1 MTNPSLVLPPE
12 TFDSL
17 VTVLDLV
24 RSRRAKTRPAIV
36 QLSSLGRATVA
47 QRVAQ
52 LLSAG
57 LLEESANAASTGGR
71 PAREL
76 RFRAEAGL
84 IAAVELG
91 ATGAFVGLT
100 DLSGTIL
107 ASSREAIAIA
117 DGPDLV
123 LGRVEAQLD
132 ALVAEYAT
140 NNRRIWG
147 VGMGLPGPVEYT
159 TGRPIAPPIMPGWDN
174 YPVRDRFAK
183 RYSAPVWVDNEVNLM
198 ALAERR
204 RGGEDDLHKDLLFLK
219 IGSGIG
225 AGLIFDGT
233 LYRGSQGSAGDVG
246 HIEVTSDPNVIC
258 RCGKTG
264 CLEAVSGGAALGR
277 LATRY
282 AKDGESRFLA
292 QRLADKGGDS
302 LEATDLA
309 SAAAHGDPLA
319 VAALIRAGKNIGRML
334 STAVNLYNP
343 ALIVVGGGVANS
355 GDVLLA
361 AIRNTVYER
370 SLPLATRDLRIEL
383 STVGTE
389 VGLYGAALLAIGE
402 VFSRRRLPL
411 WLGAGSPADQL
422 AVMQENAA

>member
-1 MTNPSLVLPPE
+1 MTSSFLAVPMDTS
-12 TFDSL
+12 DSL

-24 RSRRAKTRPAIV
+24 RSRRAKTRPDLV
-36 QLSSLGRATVA
+36 QLSLLGRGTVS

-52 LLSAG
+52 LVSAG
-57 LLEESANAASTGGR
+57 LLEESANVASTGGR

-76 RFRAEAGL
+76 RFCAEAGI

-91 ATGAFVGLT
+91 ATRALVGLT

-117 DGPDLV
+117 DGPDVV
-123 LGRVEAQLD
+123 LGRVEALLD
-132 ALVAEYAT
+132 ALLAESVT
-140 NNRRIWG
+140 PELRIWG
-147 VGMGLPGPVEYT
+147 IGMGLPGPVEYT

-174 YPVRDRFAK
+174 FPVRERFAK

-198 ALAERR
+198 ALAEHHH
-204 RGGEDDLHKDLLFLK
+204 GGQDNLHKNLLFLK

-225 AGLIFDGT
+225 AGLIFDGV

-246 HIEVTSDPNVIC
+246 HIEVTSDSNVVC

-264 CLEAVSGGAALGR
+264 CLEAVSGGVALGR
-277 LATRY
+277 LATKY
-282 AKDGESRFLA
+282 AKDGESTFLA
-292 QRLADKGGDS
+292 QRLADSGTDS
-302 LEATDLA
+302 LQAMDLA
-309 SAAAHGDPLA
+309 LAATHGDLVA
-319 VAALIRAGKNIGRML
+319 VTALIRAGKNIGRML

-355 GDVLLA
+355 GDLLLA

-383 STVGTE
+383 SAVGAE
-389 VGLYGAALLAIGE
+389 VGLYGAALLAIEE

-411 WLGAGSPADQL
+411 CLGAGSPADQL
-422 AVMQENAA
+422 AV

>member
-1 MTNPSLVLPPE
+1 V
-12 TFDSL
+12 
-17 VTVLDLV
+17 
-24 RSRRAKTRPAIV
+24 
-36 QLSSLGRATVA
+36 
-47 QRVAQ
+47 
-52 LLSAG
+52 
-57 LLEESANAASTGGR
+57 ASTGGR

-76 RFRAEAGL
+76 RFCAEAGI

-91 ATGAFVGLT
+91 ATRALVGLT

-117 DGPDLV
+117 DGPDVV
-123 LGRVEAQLD
+123 LGRVEALLD
-132 ALVAEYAT
+132 ALLAESVT
-140 NNRRIWG
+140 PELRIWG
-147 VGMGLPGPVEYT
+147 IGMGLPGPVEYT

-174 YPVRDRFAK
+174 FPVRERFAK

-198 ALAERR
+198 ALAEHHH
-204 RGGEDDLHKDLLFLK
+204 GGQDNLHKNLLFLK

-225 AGLIFDGT
+225 AGLIFDGV

-246 HIEVTSDPNVIC
+246 HIEVTSDSNVVC

-264 CLEAVSGGAALGR
+264 CLEAVSGGVALGR
-277 LATRY
+277 LATKY
-282 AKDGESRFLA
+282 AKDGESTFLA
-292 QRLADKGGDS
+292 QRLADSGTDS
-302 LEATDLA
+302 LQAMDLA
-309 SAAAHGDPLA
+309 LAATHGDLVA
-319 VAALIRAGKNIGRML
+319 VTALIRAGKNIGRML

-355 GDVLLA
+355 GDLLLA

-383 STVGTE
+383 SAVGAE
-389 VGLYGAALLAIGE
+389 VGLYGAALLAIEE

-411 WLGAGSPADQL
+411 CLGAGSPADQL
-422 AVMQENAA
+422 AV